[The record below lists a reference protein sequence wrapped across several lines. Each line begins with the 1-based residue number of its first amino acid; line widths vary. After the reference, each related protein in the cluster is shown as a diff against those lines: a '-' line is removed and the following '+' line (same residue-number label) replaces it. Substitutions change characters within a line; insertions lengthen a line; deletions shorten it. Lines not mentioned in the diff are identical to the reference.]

1 MFFCLTLSLFSS
13 SFLLYVIIIICPTS
27 TYSKNIILVINAFRL
42 VFPFPHH
49 PLPTI
54 LPVLFPV
61 NLPFPYFLSHLP
73 YHDISLN
80 GNAFVIGTIILLYV
94 VVEKIKMTD
103 WISRFTFLKDLLFII
118 NLFTSLDLYIIL
130 FFNVMLFIYL

>member
-13 SFLLYVIIIICPTS
+13 SFLLYVVIIICPTS

-103 WISRFTFLKDLLFII
+103 CPIYVFKGFII
-118 NLFTSLDLYIIL
+118 HFIFQCNAFYI
-130 FFNVMLFIYL
+130 FINFRLKN